1 MNYLLVE
8 FAKSFGSGRL
18 SAVAFAEAYMELW
31 RIERDNKNIL
41 NYDDSVSE
49 CLSSIFC
56 AADMY
61 NPDDDREEYEFDD
74 EQLRKEINKLMDI
87 YINK

>member
-1 MNYLLVE
+1 MSYLHVD
-8 FAKSFGSGRL
+8 FARSFGSGRL
-18 SAVAFAEAYMELW
+18 SALVFVEAYMELW

-41 NYDDSVSE
+41 NYDENVSE

-56 AADMY
+56 VADMF
-61 NPDDDREEYEFDD
+61 NPDDDREEYEFDG
-74 EQLRKEINKLMDI
+74 EQLRKEIKKLMDI

>member
-1 MNYLLVE
+1 
-8 FAKSFGSGRL
+8 
-18 SAVAFAEAYMELW
+18 
-31 RIERDNKNIL
+31 
-41 NYDDSVSE
+41 
-49 CLSSIFC
+49 
-56 AADMY
+56 MY

>member
-1 MNYLLVE
+1 
-8 FAKSFGSGRL
+8 
-18 SAVAFAEAYMELW
+18 
-31 RIERDNKNIL
+31 
-41 NYDDSVSE
+41 
-49 CLSSIFC
+49 FC
-56 AADMY
+56 VADMF

>member
-1 MNYLLVE
+1 M
-8 FAKSFGSGRL
+8 F
-18 SAVAFAEAYMELW
+18 
-31 RIERDNKNIL
+31 
-41 NYDDSVSE
+41 
-49 CLSSIFC
+49 
-56 AADMY
+56 